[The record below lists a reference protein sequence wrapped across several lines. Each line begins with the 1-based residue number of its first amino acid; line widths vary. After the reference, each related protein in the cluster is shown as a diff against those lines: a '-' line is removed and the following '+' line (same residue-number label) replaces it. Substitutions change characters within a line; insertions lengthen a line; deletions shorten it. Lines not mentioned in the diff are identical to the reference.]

1 MADLKETIKEME
13 DLCKNIKQNKDNED
27 LAAISLSDY
36 KNYFLKVHLGTA
48 TEEDKHDLQDWI
60 SFVGGPYNR
69 AIVYNDENGE
79 PIATVPPIYPEKP
92 LNLVAENI
100 SYKEAEERKENIN
113 TQYGMLRAS
122 EVGKLPVQIKNNQDE
137 FFGAL
142 NKMVNTDAMSNLK
155 KEWIDF
161 YIKIGII
168 VENKNN
174 NANKPVDPGSGI
186 VTFITDNVNEY

>member
-1 MADLKETIKEME
+1 MSNTIETIKEME
-13 DLCKNIKQNKDNED
+13 SLCDVIKKNYIETD

-36 KNYFLKVHLGTA
+36 KNNFLKVHLGTS
-48 TEEDKHDLQDWI
+48 TDEDKHDLQDWI
-60 SFVGGPYNR
+60 NFVGSPYNK
-69 AIVYNDENGE
+69 AIVYDDKTGE

-92 LNLVAENI
+92 LNLVAENL

-122 EVGKLPVQIKNNQDE
+122 EVGKLPVQINNNQNE

-142 NKMVNTDAMSNLK
+142 SKMVNNKAMNELK

-168 VENKNN
+168 VENKPT
-174 NANKPVDPGSGI
+174 NKVEN
-186 VTFITDNVNEY
+186 NVNSTNFNFIQEEANEY